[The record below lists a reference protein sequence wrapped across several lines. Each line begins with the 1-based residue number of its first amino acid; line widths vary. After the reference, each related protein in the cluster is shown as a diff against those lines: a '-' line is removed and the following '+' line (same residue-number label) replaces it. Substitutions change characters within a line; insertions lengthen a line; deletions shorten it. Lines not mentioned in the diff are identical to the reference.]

1 MPDPRVPTSY
11 DAVCDQNGYRSM
23 AVAALYARNANEV
36 TRGADLS
43 MRGVGLRRRRPA
55 SHIALGGSVES
66 GGRQDVTLIPVN
78 LVAWRVTIA
87 RVPTSMN
94 ARKCAAFR

>member
-1 MPDPRVPTSY
+1 
-11 DAVCDQNGYRSM
+11 M
-23 AVAALYARNANEV
+23 AVAALYARNPNEV

-43 MRGVGLRRRRPA
+43 MRGVGLRRRRSA

-66 GGRQDVTLIPVN
+66 GGRQDATLIPVN
-78 LVAWRVTIA
+78 LVASRVTIA